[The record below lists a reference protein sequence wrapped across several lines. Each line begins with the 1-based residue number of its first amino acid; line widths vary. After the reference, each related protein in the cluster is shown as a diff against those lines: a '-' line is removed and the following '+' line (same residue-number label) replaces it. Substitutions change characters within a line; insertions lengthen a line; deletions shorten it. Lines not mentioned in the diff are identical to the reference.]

1 MKDGVAMSHTDNVLR
16 IEQVRREDKGM
27 YQCFVR
33 NDQES
38 AQASAELKLGGRCK
52 SYFLF
57 KQLYSPSVPD
67 IGYHPFFFLFLLQSI
82 RLSS

>member
-57 KQLYSPSVPD
+57 KKFYSPSVPD